1 MFKLGDLA
9 VDRIVVGVAQDHN
22 GKLLYT
28 LTNLQEA
35 NIEISAQ
42 PADVK
47 DGTGSVIKTFYR
59 AKTGKFTATNSTI
72 SIPVI
77 GAMSGSDP
85 RYAEES
91 EALSIPMI
99 ITTSK
104 TSGIVL
110 PNITGTGEDNH
121 IVVNAIA
128 KNGTLGAVYTLGSGT
143 ATAGTYTVAA
153 GKMTIKP
160 NDGDTKFIIK
170 YDRSVTKN
178 AIAIVNK
185 ADAFPKTV
193 KLTLKVLIV
202 DPCEPDTVRA
212 CYIVFPSFQPSAEV
226 KINIKTDGTIDY
238 TGNLQI
244 SYCADE
250 KVLYEVLAC
259 QDDEEEEA

>member
-9 VDRIVVGVAQDHN
+9 VDRIVAAVAQN
-22 GKLLYT
+22 NKGKLLYT
-28 LTNLQEA
+28 LTNLQNA
-35 NIEISAQ
+35 SLQ
-42 PADVK
+42 VTSDSSDVT

-59 AKTGKFTATNSTI
+59 AKKGTFTATNSTI
-72 SIPVI
+72 NIPII

-85 RYAEES
+85 KYASDS

-99 ITTSK
+99 ITTAK
-104 TSGIVL
+104 TSLTL
-110 PNITGTGEDNH
+110 PNITGTGEDNN
-121 IVVNAIA
+121 IVVNAIE
-128 KNGTLGAVYTLGSGT
+128 KNGTLGAEYTLATST
-143 ATAGTYTVAA
+143 ATAGTYTVAS

-160 NDGDTKFIIK
+160 NDGDVKFIIK
-170 YDRSVTKN
+170 YNRSITKD

-212 CYIVFPSFQPSAEV
+212 AYVVLPSFQPSAEV
-226 KINIKTDGTIDY
+226 KVDIKTDGTIDY
-238 TGNLQI
+238 TGNMQV

-259 QDDEEEEA
+259 QDDEEDEA

>member
-9 VDRIVVGVAQDHN
+9 VDRIIAGVAQNSN

-35 NIEISAQ
+35 TIEIT
-42 PADVK
+42 ADSTDVT
-47 DGTGSVIKTFYR
+47 DGTGAVIKTFYR
-59 AKTGKFTATNSTI
+59 AKKGTFTATNSTI
-72 SIPVI
+72 NLPII
-77 GAMSGSDP
+77 GAMSGTDP
-85 RYAEES
+85 RYAS
-91 EALSIPMI
+91 DTEALNIPMI

-104 TSGIVL
+104 TSVTL
-110 PNITGTGEDNH
+110 PNITDTGQDNH
-121 IVVNAIA
+121 IVVYAIA
-128 KNGTLGAVYTLGSGT
+128 NNGTLGTEYTLGSGT
-143 ATAGTYTVAA
+143 LTPGSYSVNA

-170 YDRSVTKN
+170 YDRSITEN

-185 ADAFPKTV
+185 ADAFPKTI

-212 CYIVFPSFQPSAEV
+212 CYIILPSFQPSAEV
-226 KINIKTDGTIDY
+226 TVDVKTDGTIDY
-238 TGNLQI
+238 KGNLQV

-250 KVLYEVLAC
+250 KVLYEIVAC

>member
-9 VDRIVVGVAQDHN
+9 VDRIIAGVAQDN
-22 GKLLYT
+22 KGKLLYT

-35 NIEISAQ
+35 SIEIT
-42 PADVK
+42 ADSTDVT
-47 DGTGSVIKTFYR
+47 DGTGAVIKTFYR
-59 AKTGKFTATNSTI
+59 AKQGKFTATNSTI
-72 SIPVI
+72 NLPII
-77 GAMSGSDP
+77 GAMSGTDP
-85 RYAEES
+85 RYASDS
-91 EALSIPMI
+91 EALNIPMI

-104 TSGIVL
+104 TAVTL
-110 PNITGTGEDNH
+110 PNITGTGEDNN
-121 IVVNAIA
+121 IVVNAIE
-128 KNGTLGAVYTLGSGT
+128 KNGTLGAQYTLASGT
-143 ATAGTYTVAA
+143 ATAGTYSVTG

-160 NDGDTKFIIK
+160 ADGDTKFIIK
-170 YDRSVTKN
+170 YNRSITKD

-212 CYIVFPSFQPSAEV
+212 CYIVLPSFQPSAEV
-226 KINIKTDGTIDY
+226 TVDVKTDGTIDY
-238 TGNLQI
+238 TGNLQV

-250 KVLYEVLAC
+250 KVLYEILAC